1 MKYTELY
8 KKKCNNIYRFC
19 NEYLKKDSN
28 GILKK
33 KDIKNFITQEKIRNE
48 YFGKMKEDDIM
59 QSIAEELE
67 TEYIENKEI
76 RKNGKR
82 YHIRQ
87 SIIGYKINY
96 EYENEEIIEE

>member
-1 MKYTELY
+1 
-8 KKKCNNIYRFC
+8 
-19 NEYLKKDSN
+19 
-28 GILKK
+28 
-33 KDIKNFITQEKIRNE
+33 
-48 YFGKMKEDDIM
+48 MKEDDIM